1 MRSPRSSSLFYSV
14 AIMLSLT
21 TGPLFAQNQP
31 DSSGVNKDHAVTAD
45 SQSTAKSDRMITR
58 KVRRALM
65 DDKDL
70 STYAH
75 NVKIITVN
83 GSVTLKGPVKSDEEK
98 AKVTA
103 DAAGVVSTN
112 SITDQL
118 TVKTQ

>member
-1 MRSPRSSSLFYSV
+1 MQPPEGSSLFYSV
-14 AIMLSLT
+14 VIMVSLT
-21 TGPLFAQNQP
+21 AGPLLAQTQP
-31 DSSGVNKDHAVTAD
+31 DNSGVNKDHAVTAD
-45 SQSTAKSDRMITR
+45 SQSMSKSDRMITR
-58 KVRRALM
+58 KVRRAVM

-98 AKVTA
+98 AKVAA
-103 DAAGVVSTN
+103 DAASVVNTN

-118 TVKTQ
+118 TVKIQ

>member
-1 MRSPRSSSLFYSV
+1 MQPPKGSSLFYSV
-14 AIMLSLT
+14 VIMVSLT
-21 TGPLFAQNQP
+21 AGPLLAQTQP
-31 DSSGVNKDHAVTAD
+31 DNSGVNKDHAVTAD
-45 SQSTAKSDRMITR
+45 SQSMSKSDRMITR
-58 KVRRALM
+58 KVRRAVM

-98 AKVTA
+98 AKVAA
-103 DAAGVVSTN
+103 DAASVVNTN

-118 TVKTQ
+118 TVKIQ